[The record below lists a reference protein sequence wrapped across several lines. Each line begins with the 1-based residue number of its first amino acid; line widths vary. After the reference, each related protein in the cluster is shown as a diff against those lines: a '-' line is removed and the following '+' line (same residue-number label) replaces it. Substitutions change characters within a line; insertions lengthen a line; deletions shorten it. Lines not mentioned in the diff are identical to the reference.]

1 MQAKQAITNIKLI
14 YSNMRK
20 DTLAYQLSDGQTQQ
34 DIYQAIIK
42 HFQYVS
48 QAHNTIDIQAHQY
61 KPSLARQKLFNAI
74 ILELTK

>member
-1 MQAKQAITNIKLI
+1 MQTITNINLI

-42 HFQYVS
+42 HFHYVS
-48 QAHNTIDIQAHQY
+48 QTHNTIDIQTHN
-61 KPSLARQKLFNAI
+61 KPSLARHKLFNAI
-74 ILELTK
+74 ILELSK